1 MTGFRSKL
9 KGALYGQAI
18 GDAMGG
24 PVEGQPP
31 ARIAEQFGDHDLTT
45 FLPPT
50 HGGDPA
56 TGKGDGR
63 VTDDTLMTEVLILAY
78 GDCKDHLDAY
88 GYAEYLLPYVNGIKM
103 WVPER
108 QREMDLW
115 DRLFYPEKY
124 PWLRMSVFN
133 AEPRSAGIGNLVNCG
148 VAMWMMPVGAVN
160 AGDPYA
166 AYQEGV
172 AIGVAHNESYA
183 VEAGAVMSA
192 AVAAGLSR
200 DSSIEAVLRTAA
212 ELAQDG
218 TRLAIDA
225 ALCAVDS
232 SDGLDAFIT
241 KTREAVAPY
250 DPRTGHAPEDRP
262 LKPNELSNMGRP
274 SRMAAIEELP
284 VALAALR
291 YGDGDFNKTLRA
303 GVFYGRDCDSIAGM
317 ACCLYGAVYGLGA
330 LPADLCSV
338 ADAANRRDYGVM
350 ADRFFDT
357 IMGISEKDAERFAAR
372 LGALGRP

>member
-1 MTGFRSKL
+1 MGGFRDKL

-24 PVEGQPP
+24 PVEGQQPS
-31 ARIAEQFGDHDLTT
+31 RIAEQFGDHELST

-56 TGKGDGR
+56 TGKGNGR

-78 GDCKDHLDAY
+78 GDCEDHLDAY
-88 GYAEYLLPYVNGIKM
+88 GYAEFLLPYVRGIKM

-133 AEPRSAGIGNLVNCG
+133 AEPRSAGLGNLVNAG
-148 VAMWMMPVGAVN
+148 VAMFMMPVGAVN

-166 AYQEGV
+166 AYQEAV
-172 AIGVAHNESYA
+172 AVGVAHNESYA
-183 VEAGAVMSA
+183 VEAGAVMA
-192 AVAAGLSR
+192 TAVATGLSPS
-200 DSSIEAVLRTAA
+200 SSIEAVLRAAA
-212 ELAQDG
+212 EFARDG
-218 TRLAIDA
+218 TGLAVDA
-225 ALCAVDS
+225 AIHAADP
-232 SDGLDAFIT
+232 SDDLESFIA

-250 DPRTGHAPEDRP
+250 DPRTGHAPDDRP
-262 LKPNELSNMGRP
+262 LKPNELSNVGRP
-274 SRMAAIEELP
+274 SRMASVEELP

-291 YGDGDFNKTLRA
+291 YGGDDFTKTLRA

-317 ACCLYGAVYGLGA
+317 ACCLYGAIYGLEA
-330 LPADLCSV
+330 LPNDLCTVS
-338 ADAANRRDYGVM
+338 DTANRRDYGAM
-350 ADRFFDT
+350 ADRLLDT
-357 IMGISEKDAERFAAR
+357 IKVISGKDAERFASR
-372 LGALGRP
+372 RRALNSA